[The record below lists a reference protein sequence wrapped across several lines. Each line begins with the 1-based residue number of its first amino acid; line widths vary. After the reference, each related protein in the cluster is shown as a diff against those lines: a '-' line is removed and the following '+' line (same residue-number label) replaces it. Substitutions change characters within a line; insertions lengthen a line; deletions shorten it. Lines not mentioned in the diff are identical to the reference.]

1 MASPDRTA
9 TRALIEQLRRA
20 PYRFDFTA
28 ALRLIEC
35 HYAERPRLGESLKAT
50 DDPVRLGQPPDL
62 DFAPADLAY
71 WRERDEGLP
80 YYGNQGEIARRENPA
95 LQARLAALPPRL
107 GVRCLGLFGPNG
119 PLPLHLTE
127 YARDRQRERDLT
139 FARFA
144 DVFHHRM
151 LCLFYRAWANT
162 QPVVSLDRPE
172 SDPFGTYLAA
182 YFGLSTP
189 ALRHRDALPDPVKLH
204 FAGLMAGQ
212 TRHPGGLRAM
222 LETFLG
228 IPAAVLEF
236 IGEWMTIP
244 EPDRTRLGETPR
256 TGSLGHSAVLGA
268 RVWGCQHKFRLR
280 LGPMRL
286 SQYLDFLPG
295 RRGLAALTALTRNY
309 AGDERVWDC
318 QLVLQA
324 AEIPTLRLNA
334 SGQLGWTT
342 WLGERRRDNDA
353 DDLRLDPEAP
363 VLRRDDRD
371 EWPGDFDGRQPTYT
385 QHS

>member
-1 MASPDRTA
+1 MANPDRTA
-9 TRALIEQLRRA
+9 TYALIERLRQA

-35 HYAERPRLGESLKAT
+35 HYAERPRLGESLKAAE
-50 DDPVRLGQPPDL
+50 DPVRLGQPPDL

-80 YYGNQGEIARRENPA
+80 YYGNQSEAARRENPA
-95 LQARLAALPPRL
+95 LQARLERLPPRL

-127 YARDRQRERDLT
+127 YARDRLRERDLT

-144 DVFHHRM
+144 DIFHHRM

-162 QPVVSLDRPE
+162 RPTVSLDRPD
-172 SDPFGTYLAA
+172 SDPFGVYLAA
-182 YFGLSTP
+182 YFGLGTP
-189 ALRHRDALPDPVKLH
+189 ALRQRDALPDPFKLH
-204 FAGLMAGQ
+204 FAGLLAGQ

-222 LETFLG
+222 LETVLG

-236 IGEWMTIP
+236 VGEWMTIP
-244 EPDRTRLGETPR
+244 EPDRTRLGESPR
-256 TGSLGHSAVLGA
+256 TGCLGQSAVLGA

-286 SQYLDFLPG
+286 SQYLEFLPG
-295 RRGLAALTALTRNY
+295 RRGLETLTALVRNY

-318 QLVLQA
+318 QLALA
-324 AEIPTLRLNA
+324 SAEVPALRLNA
-334 SGQLGWTT
+334 SWQLGWTT
-342 WLGERRRDNDA
+342 WLGERSRGGDA
-353 DDLRLDPEAP
+353 DDLRLDPQAAS
-363 VLRRDDRD
+363 LRRPAGD
-371 EWPGDFDGRQPTYT
+371 ESPSGADGRHPL
-385 QHS
+385 HMKHP